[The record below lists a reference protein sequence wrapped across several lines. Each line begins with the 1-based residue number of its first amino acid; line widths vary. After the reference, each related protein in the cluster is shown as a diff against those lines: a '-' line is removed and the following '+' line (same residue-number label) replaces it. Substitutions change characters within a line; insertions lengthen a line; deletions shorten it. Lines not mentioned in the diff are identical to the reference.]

1 MYWIY
6 LVIFTLIV
14 FIPSAIRH
22 GFYGLNVT
30 QTQEFATLLGGSFIM
45 LVFLL
50 QEKRL
55 KKNLA
60 EKSAIRKTT
69 NRITKDLT
77 QSYSYIGEV
86 NRKLDILEQTAL
98 HYPESANLSVKK
110 QKEMYDSVMEA
121 IRLLGKSDEFSLRFI
136 RLATMEILKEIRS
149 FPDLELNFSCK
160 KLGNITQIFESDEFT
175 ITPSPR
181 DIDGIIACIVIKK
194 KTPNHKI
201 VDFEILKVVASQALL
216 FFMFIRNSR
225 QTN

>member
-6 LVIFTLIV
+6 LVVLTFMV
-14 FIPSAIRH
+14 FVPSTIQQ
-22 GFYGLNVT
+22 GFYNFSVV
-30 QTQEFATLLGGSFIM
+30 QTQEFTTLIIGFFAM
-45 LVFLL
+45 LVFLV

-60 EKSAIRKTT
+60 EKSNIRKTT

-86 NRKLDILEQTAL
+86 NRKLDILEQIVL
-98 HYPESANLSVKK
+98 HYPESFNLTVKK
-110 QKEMYDSVMEA
+110 QKEMYDSVIEA

-136 RLATMEILKEIRS
+136 RLSTMEILKEIRS

-160 KLGNITQIFESDEFT
+160 NLGAITQVFESDEFT
-175 ITPSPR
+175 ITPSPK
-181 DIDGIIACIVIKK
+181 DIDGIVACIVIKK

-201 VDFEILKVVASQALL
+201 VDFEILKVIASQALL
-216 FFMFIRNSR
+216 FFMFIRNTR
-225 QTN
+225 QAN